1 MNKERLKVNVTFP
14 LSVPVQTD
22 SAGRRR
28 SIPDQVAGYINDF
41 MHDIRIAMLWDNIRI
56 AMLWD
61 NDKEMKFSP
70 GPSEKDIEIFDKINA
85 VDLAE
90 RNREVEERSMAFN
103 KAKDKE
109 CRELFDVSWN
119 EFRTLNWK
127 DQEAIRELNGVYWD
141 HHKNEWRKK

>member
-1 MNKERLKVNVTFP
+1 MSKERLKVNVTFP

-41 MHDIRIAMLWDNIRI
+41 MHDIRIAMLWDN
-56 AMLWD
+56 
-61 NDKEMKFSP
+61 DKEMTLSP
-70 GPSEKDIEIFDKINA
+70 GPSEKDIEIFDKMNA

-90 RNREVEERSMAFN
+90 RNRQVEERSMAFN

-119 EFRTLNWK
+119 EFRILNWK